1 MSKSKSAI
9 QEIKNLM
16 VSFGFMN
23 EEVTLQSFK
32 LEDETILQAEK
43 LEAGN
48 KIFKINEAF
57 EKVVLEDGSYKLKD
71 NFEIEV
77 SEGSITTVKE
87 LFLDAK
93 LKDGTKVKVIGESL
107 VEGAKVVVVKEDG
120 MEIPAP
126 DAVHELE
133 DGTKVETVEGII
145 KSIEEAK
152 DEKEAEKDAEEGEDP
167 ESSEMGYMPKMMEK
181 EADMELIALIKD
193 FMSKMGEKVSKME
206 QSYSSLEN
214 EFKAF
219 KAQPAGKKIA
229 DGKVE
234 SFSKQENDSAL
245 VARLASLKALQNK

>member
-57 EKVVLEDGSYKLKD
+57 EKVVLEDGSYKLKE

-77 SEGSITTVKE
+77 SEGNITAVKE

-93 LKDGTKVKVIGESL
+93 LKDGTLVKVIGDAL
-107 VEGAKVVVVKEDG
+107 VEGVKVMIVDAAG
-120 MEIPAP
+120 MEVPAP
-126 DAVHELE
+126 NGSHELE
-133 DGTKVETVEGII
+133 DGTKIEVLEGVVS
-145 KSIEEAK
+145 KIEEAEAK
-152 DEKEAEKDAEEGEDP
+152 DEAEEGEDP

-181 EADMELIALIKD
+181 EGDMELIALIKD

-214 EFKAF
+214 EFNAF

-234 SFSKQENDSAL
+234 SFTKQENDNGLS
-245 VARLASLKALQNK
+245 ARLAALKALQNK

>member
-1 MSKSKSAI
+1 MSNSKSAI

-16 VSFGFMN
+16 VSFGFMK

-43 LEAGN
+43 LEVGN

-57 EKVVLEDGSYKLKD
+57 EQVALENGSYKLKE
-71 NFEIEV
+71 NFELEV
-77 SEGSITTVKE
+77 SEGDIIAVKE

-93 LKDGTKVKVIGESL
+93 LKDGTLVKVLGDAL
-107 VEGAKVVVVKEDG
+107 VEGVKVMIADAAG
-120 MEIPAP
+120 MDVPAP
-126 DAVHELE
+126 NGIHELE
-133 DGTKVETVEGII
+133 DGTKIEVLEGIVS
-145 KSIEEAK
+145 KIEEAK
-152 DEKEAEKDAEEGEDP
+152 AEKEAEDGLDP
-167 ESSEMGYMPKMMEK
+167 EAPEMAYMPKMMEK
-181 EADMELIALIKD
+181 EADMELISLVKD

-219 KAQPAGKKIA
+219 KSEPAGKKIA

-234 SFSKQENDSAL
+234 SFNKQDNDDVL
-245 VARLASLKALQNK
+245 YARLAALKALKNK

>member
-1 MSKSKSAI
+1 MSNSKSAI

-16 VSFGFMN
+16 VSFGFMKD
-23 EEVTLQSFK
+23 EVALQSFK

-43 LEAGN
+43 LEVGN

-57 EKVVLEDGSYKLKD
+57 EQVALENGSYKLKE

-87 LFLDAK
+87 IFLDAK
-93 LKDGTKVKVIGESL
+93 LKDGTKIKVIGDGL
-107 VEGAKVVVVKEDG
+107 VEGAKVVVVQEDG
-120 MEIPAP
+120 IEVPAP
-126 DAVHELE
+126 DAIHELE
-133 DGTKVETVEGII
+133 DGTKVETVEAII

-152 DEKEAEKDAEEGEDP
+152 DIEDAEEGQDP
-167 ESSEMGYMPKMMEK
+167 EAPEMAYMPKMMEK
-181 EADMELIALIKD
+181 EADMELISLIKD

-206 QSYSSLEN
+206 QSYSSLQN

-219 KAQPAGKKIA
+219 KAEPAGKKIA

-234 SFSKQENDSAL
+234 SFTKQENDNGLSAK
-245 VARLASLKALQNK
+245 LAALKALQNK

>member
-23 EEVTLQSFK
+23 EEAALQSFK

-57 EKVVLEDGSYKLKD
+57 EKVVLENGSYKLKE

-77 SEGSITTVKE
+77 SEGNITAVKE

-93 LKDGTKVKVIGESL
+93 LKDGTKIKVIGDGL

-120 MEIPAP
+120 IEAPAP

-133 DGTKVETVEGII
+133 DGTKVETLAGII

-152 DEKEAEKDAEEGEDP
+152 SEVEVEEGEDP

-206 QSYSSLEN
+206 ESYSSLEN

-219 KAQPAGKKIA
+219 KAEPAGKKIA

-234 SFSKQENDSAL
+234 SFSKQESDNGLS
-245 VARLASLKALQNK
+245 ARLAALKALQNK

>member
-1 MSKSKSAI
+1 MSNSKSAI

-16 VSFGFMN
+16 VSFGFMK
-23 EEVTLQSFK
+23 EEATLQSFK

-43 LEAGN
+43 LEVGN

-57 EKVVLEDGSYKLKD
+57 EKVVLENGSYKLKE

-77 SEGSITTVKE
+77 SEGDIIAVKE

-93 LKDGTKVKVIGESL
+93 LKDGTKVKVIGDGL

-120 MEIPAP
+120 IEAPAP

-133 DGTKVETVEGII
+133 DGTKVETVAGVI
-145 KSIEEAK
+145 KSIVEAVEAGDRMK
-152 DEKEAEKDAEEGEDP
+152 DDP
-167 ESSEMGYMPKMMEK
+167 SEMGYMPKMMEN
-181 EADMELIALIKD
+181 EADMELISLIKD
-193 FMSKMGEKVSKME
+193 FMNKMGEKVSKME
-206 QSYSSLEN
+206 ESYSSLQN

-219 KAQPAGKKIA
+219 KSEPAGKKIA

-234 SFSKQENDSAL
+234 SFNKQDNDNGLS
-245 VARLASLKALQNK
+245 ARLAALKALQNK